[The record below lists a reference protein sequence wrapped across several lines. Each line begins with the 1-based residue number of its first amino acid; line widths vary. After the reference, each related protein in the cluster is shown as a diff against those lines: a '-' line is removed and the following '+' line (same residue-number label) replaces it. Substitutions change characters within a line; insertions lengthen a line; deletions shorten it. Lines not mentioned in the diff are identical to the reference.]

1 MSRYRKSL
9 YIILCILFVF
19 AGYIFISVF
28 YRYILSY
35 VESKVIPE
43 VAKNAGIDDLS
54 INVRSA
60 GLFGAE
66 IASLRFGKESGAPS
80 IDSVIIDYNPVGLYN
95 KFIKKAIIN
104 GVEIEC
110 EYSEGKI
117 RIRGFDL
124 NRFISNIQ
132 DNNQPSTDRP
142 KTLPF
147 GSIELR
153 NLIFILQWK
162 DKKIRLPAELEI
174 IPGVQN
180 RSLINCRLSLYPKD
194 HEINLASV
202 IDLDKNTSVI
212 SISSKKFPFSRFS
225 DFTMLVQ
232 GVSLSGAADISAD
245 AGLQFSPFKIS
256 SASCVITSNNLE
268 ISYNDFKL
276 ENPRES
282 KKPFILDIR
291 NNGENEWIF
300 TGSSI
305 SLVSPVPVTIS
316 NPEARLAVKDN
327 SLKSSGNFT
336 IKPGSFIHEKVLYYG
351 KENSFEIRGKYSAG
365 LAGNGAWYFKA
376 SGIPLTGHTFDKT
389 GLNFRGLDISSNGME
404 FDVSGKG
411 KGKTGHIQYAASI
424 SDISA
429 SNDNLSLI
437 TPELTVG
444 GKAELG
450 NSKVTGSI
458 DIKARNAV
466 VKSGSAKT
474 DIPVFSVSGIFEQ
487 NAGTPLQFDGVLKFK
502 DIGMDDSK
510 LQFAASGIGGT
521 IPFEWPF
528 KTTAKKG
535 SFFAD
540 AVYWKGMNLG
550 AFSGTTRQDKSG
562 LLFDG
567 VHKSSVL
574 KGMSVDFSGKTELF
588 GSKGLEAEINF
599 IVQKYNTGSDIDL
612 GRFFP
617 QAKGIAF
624 GGTLE
629 LNGKISFI
637 DKKPT
642 GFLKGSIK
650 EGSFRYSDK
659 DILVEGIDINLLMPN
674 LLAARSGP
682 RQRLT
687 FNRASIGALQLSEG
701 KVDFQI
707 ESAESF
713 YIEKSSFKW
722 CNGSVNT
729 QSIRVS
735 SINKDL
741 SLTLFCDRINLAM
754 IIDQLGVASAEGN
767 GAVNGKIPVEYKN
780 GKLSFTDGFLYSTPG
795 EGGTIHIT
803 GAKLLGEGTIPG
815 TSQFTQIE
823 LTMEAL
829 KDYIYDWVRLKL
841 ITEGE
846 DLLLYLQ
853 FDGKPANPLPFIYKK
868 DLGGFV
874 RVKSAEEG
882 SRFQGIRLDINLVI
896 PLDKILHYRNAL
908 NISR

>member
-1 MSRYRKSL
+1 MSRYRKPL
-9 YIILCILFVF
+9 YIILCILLVF
-19 AGYIFISVF
+19 AGYISITIF
-28 YRYILSY
+28 YKYILSY

-43 VAKNAGIDDLS
+43 VAKNAGIDDMH

-66 IASLRFGKESGAPS
+66 IASLRFGKEPGAPS
-80 IDSVIIDYNPVGLYN
+80 IDSVIIDYDPVGLYN
-95 KFIKKAIIN
+95 KFIKKVVVS
-104 GVEIEC
+104 GVEIGFEFAD
-110 EYSEGKI
+110 GKI
-117 RIRGFDL
+117 KIRGFDL
-124 NRFISNIQ
+124 NRFISNLQ
-132 DNNQPSTDRP
+132 AGSEPSKDRP
-142 KTLPF
+142 KTLPI
-147 GSIELR
+147 GSVELR
-153 NLIFILQWK
+153 NLIFVLQWK

-174 IPGVQN
+174 IPSDQN
-180 RSLINCRLSLYPKD
+180 RSMINCRLSLYPRD
-194 HEINLASV
+194 REITLTSV
-202 IDLDKNTSVI
+202 VNLDKNTSVI
-212 SISSKKFPFSRFS
+212 SISSKDLPFSRFS
-225 DFTMLVQ
+225 DFATLVP
-232 GVSLSGAADISAD
+232 GMSLSGAADISAK

-256 SASCVITSNNLE
+256 SASCVITSNNLG
-268 ISYNDFKL
+268 ISYNGLIL
-276 ENPRES
+276 ENPKES
-282 KKPFILDIR
+282 KQPFILDIR

-300 TGSSI
+300 AGSSI
-305 SLVSPVPVTIS
+305 SLVSPLPVTIS

-327 SLKSSGNFT
+327 SIKFGGNFT
-336 IKPGSFIHEKVLYYG
+336 MNPG
-351 KENSFEIRGKYSAG
+351 KEKSFQIRGKYFAG
-365 LAGNGAWYFKA
+365 LTGNGDWYFKA
-376 SGIPLTGHTFDKT
+376 SSTPLTGHASDKT
-389 GLNFRGLDISSNGME
+389 GLNFRGIDILSNGLE

-411 KGKTGHIQYAASI
+411 KGKTGLLQYSASI
-424 SDISA
+424 SDISVL
-429 SNDNLSLI
+429 NDNLSLK
-437 TPELTVG
+437 TPELIVG

-450 NSKVTGSI
+450 NSKATGSVNI
-458 DIKARNAV
+458 TTRNIV
-466 VKSGSAKT
+466 VKSGSAKI
-474 DIPVFSVSGIFEQ
+474 DVPVFSVSGIFQQ
-487 NAGTPLQFDGVLKFK
+487 NTGTPLHFDGAIKFK
-502 DIGMDDSK
+502 DISMEDSK
-510 LQFAASGIGGT
+510 LQFAASGIRGT

-528 KTTAKKG
+528 KTLEKKG
-535 SFFAD
+535 SLFAD
-540 AVYWKGMNLG
+540 AVFWKGMNLG
-550 AFSGTTRQDKSG
+550 VFSVTTRQEKSG
-562 LLFDG
+562 MFFDG
-567 VHKSSVL
+567 EYRSAVL
-574 KGMSVDFSGKTELF
+574 KGMDVDFSGKTELF
-588 GSKGLEAEINF
+588 GSKGPETEINF
-599 IVQKYNTGSDIDL
+599 SMQKYKTGSDIDL

-629 LNGKISFI
+629 LNGQVSFI
-637 DKKPT
+637 DKKPA

-650 EGSFRYSDK
+650 EGSLRYSDK
-659 DILVEGIDINLLMPN
+659 DILIEGLDINLLM
-674 LLAARSGP
+674 LDLFAARSSP
-682 RQRLT
+682 KQQLT
-687 FNRASIGALQLSEG
+687 FNRASIGAIQLTDG

-735 SINKDL
+735 SANRDL
-741 SLTLFCDRINLAM
+741 SLTLFCDRVNLAM
-754 IIDQLGVASAEGN
+754 IIDQLGIASAEGN

-803 GAKLLGEGTIPG
+803 GAKLLGDGAVPG

-823 LTMEAL
+823 LTLEAL

-841 ITEGE
+841 VTEGE

-853 FDGKPANPLPFIYKK
+853 FDGKPANPLPFVYKK

>member
-1 MSRYRKSL
+1 MSRYRKPL
-9 YIILCILFVF
+9 YIILCILFIF
-19 AGYIFISVF
+19 AGYISISVF

-43 VAKNAGIDDLS
+43 VAKNAGIDDMR

-80 IDSVIIDYNPVGLYN
+80 IDSVIIDYDPIGLYN
-95 KFIKKAIIN
+95 KFIKKVVIN

-110 EYSEGKI
+110 EYTDGKI

-124 NRFISNIQ
+124 NRFISNLQ
-132 DNNQPSTDRP
+132 TGSKPSTDRP

-147 GSIELR
+147 GSIQLR
-153 NLIFILQWK
+153 NLIFVLQWK

-180 RSLINCRLSLYPKD
+180 RSLIDCRLSLYPRD
-194 HEINLASV
+194 NEITLTSV
-202 IDLDKNTSVI
+202 VDLDKNKSVI
-212 SISSKKFPFSRFS
+212 SISSKDLPLNRFS
-225 DFTMLVQ
+225 DFAVLVP
-232 GVSLSGAADISAD
+232 GMSLSGSTDISAS

-256 SASCVITSNNLE
+256 SASCVITSNNLG

-276 ENPRES
+276 ENPKES

-291 NNGENEWIF
+291 NNGENEWRF
-300 TGSSI
+300 AGSSI

-316 NPEARLAVKDN
+316 NPEALLAVKDN
-327 SLKSSGNFT
+327 SLKFSGIFT
-336 IKPGSFIHEKVLYYG
+336 INPGIEKY
-351 KENSFEIRGKYSAG
+351 FQIRGKYFAS

-376 SGIPLTGHTFDKT
+376 SSTPLTGHTFDKT
-389 GLNFRGLDISSNGME
+389 ELNFRGLDISSNGLE

-411 KGKTGHIQYAASI
+411 KGKTGLLQYAASV
-424 SDISA
+424 SDVSA
-429 SNDNLSLI
+429 SNNNLSLK
-437 TPELTVG
+437 TPELIVG
-444 GKAELG
+444 GKAELD
-450 NSKVTGSI
+450 NSKVKGSI
-458 DIKARNAV
+458 DINTRNAV
-466 VKSGSAKT
+466 VKSGSAKI
-474 DIPVFSVSGIFEQ
+474 DIPAFSVSGIFEQ
-487 NAGTPLQFDGVLKFK
+487 NTGTPLRFDGALKFK
-502 DIGMDDSK
+502 DISLKDSK
-510 LQFAASGIGGT
+510 LQFTASGIGGT

-528 KTTAKKG
+528 KTTEKKG
-535 SFFAD
+535 SLFAD
-540 AVYWKGMNLG
+540 AVYWKGINLG
-550 AFSGTTRQDKSG
+550 VFSGTTRQDKSG
-562 LLFDG
+562 LLFNG
-567 VHKSSVL
+567 EYKSSVL
-574 KGMSVDFSGKTELF
+574 KGMGVGFSGKTELF
-588 GSKGLEAEINF
+588 GSKGPETEINF
-599 IVQKYNTGSDIDL
+599 IMQKYKTGSDIDL

-637 DKKPT
+637 DKRLA
-642 GFLKGSIK
+642 GFLTGNVK
-650 EGSFRYSDK
+650 EGSLRYSDK
-659 DILVEGIDINLLMPN
+659 DILIEGIDINLLMPD

-687 FNRASIGALQLSEG
+687 FDRASIGAIQLSDG
-701 KVDFQI
+701 KIDFQI

-735 SINKDL
+735 SANRDL
-741 SLTLFCDRINLAM
+741 SLTLFCDRVNLAM
-754 IIDQLGVASAEGN
+754 IIEQFGIATAEGN
-767 GAVNGKIPVEYKN
+767 GAVNGRIPVEYKN

-803 GAKLLGEGTIPG
+803 GAKLLGEGTVPG

-823 LTMEAL
+823 LTIEAL

-841 ITEGE
+841 LTEGE
-846 DLLLYLQ
+846 DLRLYLQ

>member
-9 YIILCILFVF
+9 YIILCIFFLF
-19 AGYIFISVF
+19 AGYISISVL

-43 VAKNAGIDDLS
+43 VAKNAGIDDMRVD
-54 INVRSA
+54 VRSA

-66 IASLRFGKESGAPS
+66 IASMRFGKDPGAPS
-80 IDSVIIDYNPVGLYN
+80 IDSVIIDYDPIGLYN
-95 KFIKKAIIN
+95 KFIKKAVIS

-110 EYSEGKI
+110 EFADGKI
-117 RIRGFDL
+117 KIRGFDL
-124 NRFISNIQ
+124 NRFISNLQ
-132 DNNQPSTDRP
+132 DKNQPSTDRP

-153 NLIFILQWK
+153 NSIFVLKLK
-162 DKKIRLPAELEI
+162 DKKIRLPAEFEI
-174 IPGVQN
+174 IPSDKN
-180 RSLINCRLSLYPKD
+180 RNMIDCRLSLYPRD
-194 HEINLASV
+194 HEITLTSV
-202 IDLDKNTSVI
+202 VNLDKNESVI
-212 SISSKKFPFSRFS
+212 SVNSKDLPFSRFS
-225 DFTMLVQ
+225 DFTKLVP
-232 GVSLSGAADISAD
+232 GMSLSGAADISAR

-256 SASCVITSNNLE
+256 SASCVITSNDLG
-268 ISYNDFKL
+268 ISYNDLKL
-276 ENPRES
+276 ENPGEN
-282 KKPFILDIR
+282 KQPFILDIR

-300 TGSSI
+300 VGSSI
-305 SLVSPVPVTIS
+305 SLVSPLPVTIT
-316 NPEARLAVKDN
+316 NPEVRLAVKDN
-327 SLKSSGNFT
+327 SIKSSGNFT
-336 IKPGSFIHEKVLYYG
+336 INSGSFVHEKFSYSG
-351 KENSFEIRGKYSAG
+351 KENFFQIRGKFSAG
-365 LAGNGAWYFKA
+365 LTDKGNWSFKA
-376 SGIPLTGHTFDKT
+376 TNTPLTGHAFDKT
-389 GLNFRGLDISSNGME
+389 GLNFRGFDISSNGLE
-404 FDVSGKG
+404 FNVSGKG
-411 KGKTGHIQYAASI
+411 KGKTGSLQYSASV
-424 SDISA
+424 SGISA
-429 SNDNLSLI
+429 FNDNLSLK
-437 TPELTVG
+437 TPELIIG

-458 DIKARNAV
+458 NINTRNTV
-466 VKSGSAKT
+466 VKSGSAKV
-474 DIPVFSVSGIFEQ
+474 DIPEFSVSGIFQQ
-487 NAGTPLQFDGVLKFK
+487 NTGTPLIFDGALKFK
-502 DIGMDDSK
+502 GVGMEDSK
-510 LQFAASGIGGT
+510 LQIAASGIEGT

-528 KTTAKKG
+528 KNLEKKG
-535 SFFAD
+535 NFLTD
-540 AVYWKGMNLG
+540 AVFWKGMNLG
-550 AFSGTTRQDKSG
+550 VFSGTTRQDESG

-567 VHKSSVL
+567 EYKSAVL
-574 KGMSVDFSGKTELF
+574 KGMEVAVSGKTELF
-588 GSKGLEAEINF
+588 GSKSPETEIHF
-599 IVQKYNTGSDIDL
+599 IMQQYKTGSDIDL

-617 QAKGIAF
+617 QAKGMAF
-624 GGTLE
+624 GGILD
-629 LNGKISFI
+629 LNGKISYK
-637 DKKPT
+637 DKRLA
-642 GFLKGSIK
+642 GFLKGNIK
-650 EGSFRYSDK
+650 EGSLRYSDK
-659 DILVEGIDINLLMPN
+659 DILIEGINVNLLMPD

-682 RQRLT
+682 RQHLT
-687 FNRASIGALQLSEG
+687 FNKASIGAIQLSDG

-735 SINKDL
+735 SANKDL

-754 IIDQLGVASAEGN
+754 IIDQLGIASAEGN
-767 GAVNGKIPVEYKN
+767 GAVNGKIPVEYKD
-780 GKLSFTDGFLYSTPG
+780 GKLRFTDGFLYSTPG

-803 GAKLLGEGTIPG
+803 GAKLLGEGTVPG